1 MKRIDP
7 RWWQIGSLTA
17 LLVYGITVLH
27 FEVTPWRAAAI
38 FAAAQLTQLAC
49 SRLRRVPFEW
59 KSAAISALS
68 LSLLMRSN
76 SLMLLLAAAFLAIAS
91 KFFIRVAGK
100 HVFNPTNFAITAMML
115 ATDRVWVSPGQ
126 WGSVAFFGFLIAC
139 AGMIVVYRSARS
151 DVTLAFLFFWAAIL
165 VARCIRLGD
174 PMTIPLHR
182 MENGALLIFAFF
194 MISDPKTTPDSRIGR
209 ILFAALVAGG
219 AWFVQFRLFHTNALL
234 WSLAAMSLLVPLI
247 DLVLRAPKFEWRT
260 PCFDTPS
267 SSPLL
272 SH

>member
-17 LLVYGITVLH
+17 LLIYGITVLH
-27 FEVTPWRAAAI
+27 FEVTAGRAAVI

-49 SRLRRVPFEW
+49 SLLWRIPFEW

-76 SLMLLLAAAFLAIAS
+76 SVGLLLLGAFLAIAG
-91 KFFIRVAGK
+91 KFFIRIRGK
-100 HVFNPTNFAITAMML
+100 HLFNPTNFAIVVMML

-126 WGSVAFFGFLIAC
+126 WGSVAFFGFFVVC

-151 DVTLAFLFFWAAIL
+151 DVAIAFLFFWTAIL
-165 VARCIRLGD
+165 LARAIRLGD

-234 WSLAAMSLLVPLI
+234 WSLAAMSLAVPLI
-247 DLVLRAPKFEWRT
+247 DLVIRAPKFEWRT
-260 PCFDTPS
+260 PWPATPS